1 MIRGFIVSKNSRHYA
16 NGRKATSPF
25 SGNIYL
31 SWVMTAL
38 WFYCENP
45 WKVLLQNQLSFWDIS
60 KGNGTGKGN
69 HILKQKLKK
78 TWEWKMRCRY
88 HEGKLT
94 FFHLILP
101 IASSHIIH
109 CISLFRMDHTV
120 GTILPVAKTC
130 AFAVWHCLGKSQSSE
145 ALSCI
150 LPAWHRWR
158 ATPPLLTAGSLIL
171 ISIRTA
177 FCFEG
182 RLLCSQVSKGNKLM
196 AILTTTASFSYI
208 MWSTGHVQVH
218 PQILWLS
225 VSEIQSLP
233 PNWGWR
239 GSRRWSCIILQNLPL
254 LLTLIL
260 LLSVSV
266 YSHIFS
272 SWFLSGCD
280 LCKLFS
286 SL

>member
-1 MIRGFIVSKNSRHYA
+1 MGERQPSPSQGTFISPGDDSFMI
-16 NGRKATSPF
+16 
-25 SGNIYL
+25 
-31 SWVMTAL
+31 
-38 WFYCENP
+38 
-45 WKVLLQNQLSFWDIS
+45 LLQKSMEGAFTKSTVFWDIS

-69 HILKQKLKK
+69 HILKQKLNK
-78 TWEWKMRCRY
+78 TWEWKMRCHY

-120 GTILPVAKTC
+120 GTVLPVAKTC
-130 AFAVWHCLGKSQSSE
+130 AFAVWHSLGKSQSSK

-182 RLLCSQVSKGNKLM
+182 SLLCSQVSKGNKLM
-196 AILTTTASFSYI
+196 AILTSTASFSYI
-208 MWSTGHVQVH
+208 MWFTGHVRVH

-254 LLTLIL
+254 LLTLTL
-260 LLSVSV
+260 FLSVSV
-266 YSHIFS
+266 YSHIFFLLIS
-272 SWFLSGCD
+272 LWLWFVQT
-280 LCKLFS
+280 LFFPLKFLVFII
-286 SL
+286 SLY